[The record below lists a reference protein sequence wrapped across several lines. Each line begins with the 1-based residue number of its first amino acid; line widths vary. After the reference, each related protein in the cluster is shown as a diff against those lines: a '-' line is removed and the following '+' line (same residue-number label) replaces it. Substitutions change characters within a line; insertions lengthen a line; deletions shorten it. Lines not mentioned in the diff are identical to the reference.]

1 MDFVDKHWVNSEGLA
16 GVRMRLCAAPLAA
29 RYPWISHQNLFYVDT
44 FTSPS
49 LLPLRSFAI
58 KYETFSKYEQEGQE
72 ELSSHLGKEQRY
84 LSLHPLHPLFYKV
97 ELILQTHFTPL
108 V

>member
-49 LLPLRSFAI
+49 LLPLLSFAI
-58 KYETFSKYEQEGQE
+58 KYETFSKYEGYPKKTMQALDMIRRDEDA
-72 ELSSHLGKEQRY
+72 L
-84 LSLHPLHPLFYKV
+84 
-97 ELILQTHFTPL
+97 
-108 V
+108 